1 MPLFTRLPVSMAKF
15 SLAAALLWI
24 PPATFA
30 ADNSPAVGKVRYILG
45 EVTVQ
50 KKAKTNWNPLRIGL
64 KVRENDLIRTLV
76 ESEAGIALS
85 DGSLITIE
93 ENTTILFETAVNN
106 QMGNVTSVQLKSGR
120 VFFDVQKQKE
130 GSSFEFKTG
139 TATAAIRGTNGF
151 VESGEEGI
159 IVSLESGKMVV
170 TGEDGKTLE
179 VNGGETLVQDTEKGL
194 KKFKSPSSG
203 SRGLAKEISN
213 ERQNGKIQVD
223 SLEKKA
229 LDLDKKNAPKTD
241 SLSKANPCRFDPIPE
256 KTAATEISVSGSC
269 KENVSVRVNGVEAKL
284 EKGKFIVPLSWEK
297 GSYGEKRIRVKCAVG
312 NAETL
317 CLETSAEYVKP
328 TGGDA
333 LAFIRIQKGKPLATD
348 GSADIVVEGEFFSED
363 PEAKV
368 TVSLGKT
375 TSGNLNGKRAN
386 GHFSYAFSPN
396 DPKVEWTET
405 LVKATLQSKKKKVS
419 DSAAVSFPAKIRITG
434 QKDCEIQIQLAG
446 TRGQKVRVEETV
458 DGVPVTSAVFEKDAK
473 AALPMLSGKHFYRI
487 FTQDEKGGGSE
498 DSGTFLCKE

>member
-1 MPLFTRLPVSMAKF
+1 MAKI
-15 SLAAALLWI
+15 SLATALLWI
-24 PPATFA
+24 SPAVFA

-50 KKAKTNWNPLRIGL
+50 KKAKNNWNPLRIGL

-76 ESEAGIALS
+76 ESEAGIALA

-106 QMGNVTSVQLKSGR
+106 QMGNVTSVHLERGR

-159 IVSLESGKMVV
+159 IVSLESGKIIV
-170 TGEDGKTLE
+170 TGEDGKELE
-179 VNGGETLVQDTEKGL
+179 VNGGETLVQDKEKGL

-203 SRGLAKEISN
+203 SRGLAKEISK

-229 LDLDKKNAPKTD
+229 RKLDKENAPKMD
-241 SLSKANPCRFDPIPE
+241 SLSKALPCLFDPIPE

-269 KENVSVRVNGVEAKL
+269 KENVQVQVNGIAAQF
-284 EKGKFIVPLSWEK
+284 EKGKFKIPLSWEK

-312 NAETL
+312 DAETL
-317 CLETSAEYVKP
+317 CLETFAEYVKP

-333 LAFIRIQKGKPLATD
+333 LAFIRIQKEKPLATN
-348 GSADIVVEGEFFSED
+348 GSTDIVVEGTFFSED
-363 PEAKV
+363 PNAKV
-368 TVSLGKT
+368 TVSLGKS
-375 TSGNLNGKRAN
+375 TSGNLNTKQAN
-386 GHFSYAFSPN
+386 GHFSYRFSPD
-396 DPKVEWTET
+396 DPNVEWTET
-405 LVKATLQSKKKKVS
+405 LVKATLQSQKRKIS
-419 DSAAVSFPAKIRITG
+419 DSAAIAFPAKIRITG
-434 QKDCEIQIQLAG
+434 KDPNRCEIQIQLAG

-473 AALPMLSGKHFYRI
+473 AALPMLPGKHFYRV
-487 FTQDEKGGGSE
+487 FTRDEKGGQSE